1 MTLFLS
7 FIYSFSMYESLKVI
21 GLSHDSSPI
30 AIRELVTFSENENRN
45 FLDRMREVFNL
56 DEAFILSTCN
66 RTEIYYIS
74 DIDLSNPILNLLKFE
89 KGIDYGIDSYFW
101 KKENL
106 SALRHLFRVALGL
119 EAKVLGDI
127 QISNQVKKAY
137 QCSADQ
143 HLSGPF
149 FHRVMHTIFFAN
161 KRVVQETVFRDGAA
175 SVSYACVGLVQQFI
189 QNFSDPKILI
199 LGLGEIGRD
208 VMDNMEDLSASI
220 TLVNRSAHITQVLA
234 QQYGYEVLP
243 YDDLLANLT
252 KFDVIISSAQVPEP
266 LIMKDHFR
274 RQLLSQKLFIDLA
287 VPRSIDSEL
296 DTIDGVILY
305 NIDQIEE
312 QTSGII
318 ERRRVAITEVEQIL
332 NETIEE
338 LKNWSLE
345 MELSPTIKKL
355 KKTLEEI
362 RKEEISRYMGKT
374 TEVEQDLIDKVTKSI
389 VQKVIKL
396 PVLQLK
402 AACKRGEAETLV
414 EVLNDLFNLEK
425 DELISKD

>member
-1 MTLFLS
+1 
-7 FIYSFSMYESLKVI
+7 MYESLKVV

-30 AIRELVTFSENENRN
+30 AIRESVAFSENESRN
-45 FLDRMREVFNL
+45 FLDRMREILGVE
-56 DEAFILSTCN
+56 EALILSTCN
-66 RTEIYYIS
+66 RTEIYYTS
-74 DIDLSNPILNLLKFE
+74 DLDLFNAILNLLKIE
-89 KGIDYGIDSYFW
+89 KGIDHGIDSYFW
-101 KKENL
+101 NKENL
-106 SALRHLFRVALGL
+106 PALRHLFRVALGL

-149 FHRVMHTIFFAN
+149 FHRLMHTIFYAN

-189 QNFSDPKILI
+189 QNFSDPKILV

-208 VMDNMEDLSASI
+208 VADNMEEMNASI
-220 TLVNRSAHITQVLA
+220 TLSNRNALTTQTLA
-234 QQYGYEVLP
+234 KQYGYEVLP
-243 YDDLLANLT
+243 FEELLKNIA
-252 KFDVIISSAQVPEP
+252 KFDVIISSVQVPKP
-266 LIMKDHFR
+266 IIMKDHIPE
-274 RQLLSQKLFIDLA
+274 QLLSQKLFVDLA
-287 VPRSIDSEL
+287 VPRSMDSEL
-296 DTIDGVILY
+296 DTIDGIILY
-305 NIDQIEE
+305 NVDQIEE

-318 ERRRVAITEVEQIL
+318 ERRRAAITEVELIL
-332 NETIEE
+332 DETIEE

-345 MELSPTIKKL
+345 MEVSPTIKKL
-355 KKTLEEI
+355 KKALEEI
-362 RKEEISRYMGKT
+362 RKEEIARYVGKV

-425 DELISKD
+425 DELTSKK

>member
-1 MTLFLS
+1 
-7 FIYSFSMYESLKVI
+7 MYESLKVV

-30 AIRELVTFSENENRN
+30 AIRESVAFSENESRN
-45 FLDRMREVFNL
+45 FLDRMREILGVE
-56 DEAFILSTCN
+56 EALILSTCN
-66 RTEIYYIS
+66 RTEIYYTS
-74 DIDLSNPILNLLKFE
+74 DLDLSNAILNLLKTE
-89 KGIDYGIDSYFW
+89 KKGVDDGIDSYFW
-101 KKENL
+101 NKEKL
-106 SALRHLFRVALGL
+106 PALRHLFRVALGL

-149 FHRVMHTIFFAN
+149 FHRLMHTIFYAN

-189 QNFSDPKILI
+189 QNFSDPKILV

-208 VMDNMEDLSASI
+208 VADNMEEMNASI
-220 TLVNRSAHITQVLA
+220 TLSNRNALTTQTLA
-234 QQYGYEVLP
+234 KQYGYEVLP
-243 YDDLLANLT
+243 FEELLKNIA
-252 KFDVIISSAQVPEP
+252 KFDVIISSVQVPKP
-266 LIMKDHFR
+266 IIMKDHIHE
-274 RQLLSQKLFIDLA
+274 QLLSQKLFVDLA
-287 VPRSIDSEL
+287 VPRSMDSEL
-296 DTIDGVILY
+296 DTIDGIILY
-305 NIDQIEE
+305 NVDQIEE

-318 ERRRVAITEVEQIL
+318 ERRRAAITEVELIL
-332 NETIEE
+332 DETIGE

-345 MELSPTIKKL
+345 MEVSPTIKKL
-355 KKTLEEI
+355 KKALEEI
-362 RKEEISRYMGKT
+362 RKEEIARYVGKI
-374 TEVEQDLIDKVTKSI
+374 TEVEQDLIDKVTKRI

-425 DELISKD
+425 DELTPKK

>member
-1 MTLFLS
+1 MLS
-7 FIYSFSMYESLKVI
+7 NYFFYMYEGLKVI

-30 AIRELVTFSENENRN
+30 AIRESVAFSENECRN
-45 FLDRMREVFNL
+45 FLDRMREILGVE
-56 DEAFILSTCN
+56 EALILSTCN
-66 RTEIYYIS
+66 RTEIYYTS
-74 DIDLSNPILNLLKFE
+74 DLDLSNAILNLLKIE
-89 KGIDYGIDSYFW
+89 KGIDQGIDSYFW
-101 KKENL
+101 NREKL
-106 SALRHLFRVALGL
+106 PALRHLFRVALGL

-149 FHRVMHTIFFAN
+149 FHRLMHTIFYAN

-189 QNFSDPKILI
+189 QNFSDPKILV

-208 VMDNMEDLSASI
+208 VADNMEEMNASI
-220 TLVNRSAHITQVLA
+220 TLSNRNALTTQTLA
-234 QQYGYEVLP
+234 KQYGYEVLP
-243 YDDLLANLT
+243 FEELLKNIA
-252 KFDVIISSAQVPEP
+252 KFDVIISSVQVPKP
-266 LIMKDHFR
+266 IIIKDHIPE
-274 RQLLSQKLFIDLA
+274 QLLSQKLFVDLA
-287 VPRSIDSEL
+287 VPRSMDSEL
-296 DTIDGVILY
+296 DTIDGIILY
-305 NIDQIEE
+305 NVDQIEE

-318 ERRRVAITEVEQIL
+318 ERRRAAITEVELIL
-332 NETIEE
+332 DETIEE

-345 MELSPTIKKL
+345 MEVSPTIKKL
-355 KKTLEEI
+355 KKALEEI
-362 RKEEISRYMGKT
+362 RKEEIARYVGKV

-425 DELISKD
+425 DELTPKK

>member
-1 MTLFLS
+1 
-7 FIYSFSMYESLKVI
+7 MYESLKVV

-30 AIRELVTFSENENRN
+30 AIRESVAFSENESRN
-45 FLDRMREVFNL
+45 FLDRMREILGVE
-56 DEAFILSTCN
+56 EALILSTCN
-66 RTEIYYIS
+66 RTEIYYTS
-74 DIDLSNPILNLLKFE
+74 DLDLSNAILNLLKIE
-89 KGIDYGIDSYFW
+89 KGIDHGIDSYFW
-101 KKENL
+101 NKENL
-106 SALRHLFRVALGL
+106 PALRHLFRVALGL

-149 FHRVMHTIFFAN
+149 FHRLMHTIFYAN

-189 QNFSDPKILI
+189 QNFSDPKILV

-208 VMDNMEDLSASI
+208 VADNMEEMNASI
-220 TLVNRSAHITQVLA
+220 TLSNRNALTTHALA
-234 QQYGYEVLP
+234 KQYGYEVLP
-243 YDDLLANLT
+243 FEELLKNIA
-252 KFDVIISSAQVPEP
+252 KFDVIISSVQVPKP
-266 LIMKDHFR
+266 IIMKDHIPE
-274 RQLLSQKLFIDLA
+274 QLLSQKLFVDLA
-287 VPRSIDSEL
+287 VPRSMDSEL
-296 DTIDGVILY
+296 DTIDGIILY
-305 NIDQIEE
+305 NVDQIEE

-318 ERRRVAITEVEQIL
+318 ERRRAAITEVELIL
-332 NETIEE
+332 DETIEE
-338 LKNWSLE
+338 FKNWSLE
-345 MELSPTIKKL
+345 MEVSPTIKKL
-355 KKTLEEI
+355 KKALEEI
-362 RKEEISRYMGKT
+362 RKEEIARYVGKI

-425 DELISKD
+425 DELTPKK

>member
-1 MTLFLS
+1 
-7 FIYSFSMYESLKVI
+7 MYESLKVV

-30 AIRELVTFSENENRN
+30 SIRESVAFSENESRN
-45 FLDRMREVFNL
+45 FLDRMREILGVE
-56 DEAFILSTCN
+56 EALILSTCN
-66 RTEIYYIS
+66 RTEIYYTS
-74 DIDLSNPILNLLKFE
+74 DLDLSNAILNLLKTE
-89 KGIDYGIDSYFW
+89 KKIVDDGIDSYFW
-101 KKENL
+101 NKEKL
-106 SALRHLFRVALGL
+106 PALRHLFRVALGL

-149 FHRVMHTIFFAN
+149 FHRLMHTIFYAN

-189 QNFSDPKILI
+189 QNFSDPKILV

-208 VMDNMEDLSASI
+208 VADNMEEMNASI
-220 TLVNRSAHITQVLA
+220 TLSNRNALTTQTLA
-234 QQYGYEVLP
+234 KQYGYEVLP
-243 YDDLLANLT
+243 FEELLKNIA
-252 KFDVIISSAQVPEP
+252 KFDVIISSVQVPKP
-266 LIMKDHFR
+266 IIMKDHIPE
-274 RQLLSQKLFIDLA
+274 QLLSQKLFVDLA
-287 VPRSIDSEL
+287 VPRSMDPEI
-296 DTIDGVILY
+296 DTIDGIILY
-305 NIDQIEE
+305 NVDQIEE

-318 ERRRVAITEVEQIL
+318 ERRRAAITEVELIL
-332 NETIEE
+332 DETIEE

-345 MELSPTIKKL
+345 MEVSPTIKKL
-355 KKTLEEI
+355 KKALEEI
-362 RKEEISRYMGKT
+362 RKEEIARYVGKI
-374 TEVEQDLIDKVTKSI
+374 TEVEQDLIDKVTKRI

-414 EVLNDLFNLEK
+414 ELLNDLFNLEK
-425 DELISKD
+425 DELTPKK

>member
-1 MTLFLS
+1 
-7 FIYSFSMYESLKVI
+7 MYESLKVV
-21 GLSHDSSPI
+21 GLSHDSSPL
-30 AIRELVTFSENENRN
+30 AIRESVAFSENESRN
-45 FLDRMREVFNL
+45 FLDRMREILGVE
-56 DEAFILSTCN
+56 EALILSTCN
-66 RTEIYYIS
+66 RTEIYYTS
-74 DIDLSNPILNLLKFE
+74 DLDLSNAILNLLKIE
-89 KGIDYGIDSYFW
+89 KGIDHGIDSYFW
-101 KKENL
+101 NKENL
-106 SALRHLFRVALGL
+106 PALRHLFRVALGL
-119 EAKVLGDI
+119 EAKVLGDF

-149 FHRVMHTIFFAN
+149 FHRLMHTIFYAN

-189 QNFSDPKILI
+189 QNFSDPKILV

-208 VMDNMEDLSASI
+208 VADNMEEMNASI
-220 TLVNRSAHITQVLA
+220 TLSNRNALTTHALA
-234 QQYGYEVLP
+234 KQYGYEVLP
-243 YDDLLANLT
+243 FEELLKNIA
-252 KFDVIISSAQVPEP
+252 KFDVIISSVQVPKP
-266 LIMKDHFR
+266 IIMKDHIPE
-274 RQLLSQKLFIDLA
+274 QLLSQKLFVDLA
-287 VPRSIDSEL
+287 VPRSMDSEL
-296 DTIDGVILY
+296 DTIDGIILY
-305 NIDQIEE
+305 NVDQIEE

-318 ERRRVAITEVEQIL
+318 ERRRAAITEVELIL
-332 NETIEE
+332 DETIEE

-345 MELSPTIKKL
+345 MEVSPTIKKL
-355 KKTLEEI
+355 KKALEEI
-362 RKEEISRYMGKT
+362 RKEEIARYVGKV

-425 DELISKD
+425 DELTPKK

>member
-1 MTLFLS
+1 
-7 FIYSFSMYESLKVI
+7 MYESLKVV

-30 AIRELVTFSENENRN
+30 SIRESVAFSENESRN
-45 FLDRMREVFNL
+45 FLDRMREILGVE
-56 DEAFILSTCN
+56 EALILSTCN
-66 RTEIYYIS
+66 RTEIYYTS
-74 DIDLSNPILNLLKFE
+74 DLDLSNAILNLLKTE
-89 KGIDYGIDSYFW
+89 KKIVDDGIDSYFW
-101 KKENL
+101 NKEKL
-106 SALRHLFRVALGL
+106 PALRHLFRVALGL

-149 FHRVMHTIFFAN
+149 FHRLMHTIFYAN
-161 KRVVQETVFRDGAA
+161 KRVVQETSFRDGAA

-189 QNFSDPKILI
+189 QNFSDPKILV

-208 VMDNMEDLSASI
+208 VADSMEEMSASI
-220 TLVNRSAHITQVLA
+220 TLSNRNALTTQTLA
-234 QQYGYEVLP
+234 KQYGYEVLP
-243 YDDLLANLT
+243 FEETLKTIA
-252 KFDVIISSAQVPEP
+252 KFDVIISSVQVPKP
-266 LIMKDHFR
+266 IIMKDHIHE
-274 RQLLSQKLFIDLA
+274 QLLSQKLFVDLA
-287 VPRSIDSEL
+287 VPRSMDSEL
-296 DTIDGVILY
+296 DTIDGIILY
-305 NIDQIEE
+305 NVDQIEE

-318 ERRRVAITEVEQIL
+318 ERRRAAITEVELIL
-332 NETIEE
+332 DETIGE

-345 MELSPTIKKL
+345 MEVSPTIKKL
-355 KKTLEEI
+355 KKALEEI
-362 RKEEISRYMGKT
+362 RKEEIARYVGKI

-414 EVLNDLFNLEK
+414 ELLNDLFNLEK
-425 DELISKD
+425 DELTPKK

>member
-1 MTLFLS
+1 
-7 FIYSFSMYESLKVI
+7 MYESLKVV
-21 GLSHDSSPI
+21 GLSHDSSPL
-30 AIRELVTFSENENRN
+30 AIRESVAFSENESRN
-45 FLDRMREVFNL
+45 FLDKMREILGVE
-56 DEAFILSTCN
+56 EALILSTCN
-66 RTEIYYIS
+66 RTEIYYTS
-74 DIDLSNPILNLLKFE
+74 DLDLSNAILNLLKIE
-89 KGIDYGIDSYFW
+89 KGIYHGIDSYFW
-101 KKENL
+101 NKENL
-106 SALRHLFRVALGL
+106 PALRHLFRVALGL

-149 FHRVMHTIFFAN
+149 FHRLMHTIFYAN

-189 QNFSDPKILI
+189 QNFSDPKILV

-208 VMDNMEDLSASI
+208 VADNMEEMNASI
-220 TLVNRSAHITQVLA
+220 TLSNRNALTTHALA
-234 QQYGYEVLP
+234 KQYGYEVLP
-243 YDDLLANLT
+243 FEELLKNIA
-252 KFDVIISSAQVPEP
+252 KFDVIISSVQVPKP
-266 LIMKDHFR
+266 IIMKDHIPE
-274 RQLLSQKLFIDLA
+274 QLLSQKLFVDLA
-287 VPRSIDSEL
+287 VPRSMDSEL
-296 DTIDGVILY
+296 DTIDGIILY
-305 NIDQIEE
+305 NVDQIEE

-318 ERRRVAITEVEQIL
+318 ERRRAAITEVELIL
-332 NETIEE
+332 DETIEE

-345 MELSPTIKKL
+345 MEVSPTIKKL
-355 KKTLEEI
+355 KKALEEI
-362 RKEEISRYMGKT
+362 RKEEIARYVGKV

-425 DELISKD
+425 DELTPKK

>member
-1 MTLFLS
+1 
-7 FIYSFSMYESLKVI
+7 MYESLKVV

-30 AIRELVTFSENENRN
+30 SIRESVAFSENESRN
-45 FLDRMREVFNL
+45 FLDRMREIL
-56 DEAFILSTCN
+56 GAEEALILSTCN
-66 RTEIYYIS
+66 RTEIYYTS
-74 DIDLSNPILNLLKFE
+74 DFDLSNAILNLLKTE
-89 KGIDYGIDSYFW
+89 KGVDHGIDSYFW
-101 KKENL
+101 NKEKL
-106 SALRHLFRVALGL
+106 PALRHLFRVALGL

-149 FHRVMHTIFFAN
+149 FHRLMHTIFYAN

-189 QNFSDPKILI
+189 QNFSDPKILV

-208 VMDNMEDLSASI
+208 VADNMEEMNASI
-220 TLVNRSAHITQVLA
+220 TLSNRNALTTQTLA
-234 QQYGYEVLP
+234 KQYGYEVLP
-243 YDDLLANLT
+243 FEELLKNIA
-252 KFDVIISSAQVPEP
+252 KFDVIISSVQVPKP
-266 LIMKDHFR
+266 IIMKDHIHE
-274 RQLLSQKLFIDLA
+274 QLLSQKLFVDLA
-287 VPRSIDSEL
+287 VPRSMDSEL
-296 DTIDGVILY
+296 DTIDGIILY
-305 NIDQIEE
+305 NVDQIEE

-318 ERRRVAITEVEQIL
+318 ERRRAAITEVELIL
-332 NETIEE
+332 DETIEE

-345 MELSPTIKKL
+345 MEVSPTIKKL
-355 KKTLEEI
+355 KKALEEI
-362 RKEEISRYMGKT
+362 RKEEIARYVGKI
-374 TEVEQDLIDKVTKSI
+374 TEVEQDLIDKVTKRI

-414 EVLNDLFNLEK
+414 ELLNDLFNLEK
-425 DELISKD
+425 DELTPKK

>member
-1 MTLFLS
+1 
-7 FIYSFSMYESLKVI
+7 MYESLKVV

-30 AIRELVTFSENENRN
+30 AIRESVAFSENESRN
-45 FLDRMREVFNL
+45 FLDRMREIL
-56 DEAFILSTCN
+56 GAEEALILSTCN
-66 RTEIYYIS
+66 RTEIYYTS
-74 DIDLSNPILNLLKFE
+74 DFDLSNAILNLLKIE
-89 KGIDYGIDSYFW
+89 KGVDHGIDSYFW
-101 KKENL
+101 NKEKL
-106 SALRHLFRVALGL
+106 PALRHLFRVALGL

-149 FHRVMHTIFFAN
+149 FHRLMHTIFYAN

-189 QNFSDPKILI
+189 QNFSDPKILV

-208 VMDNMEDLSASI
+208 VADNMEEMNASI
-220 TLVNRSAHITQVLA
+220 TLSNRNALTTQTLA
-234 QQYGYEVLP
+234 KRYGYEVLP
-243 YDDLLANLT
+243 FEELLKNIA
-252 KFDVIISSAQVPEP
+252 KFDVIISSVQVPKP
-266 LIMKDHFR
+266 IIRKDHIPE
-274 RQLLSQKLFIDLA
+274 QLLSQKLFVDLA
-287 VPRSIDSEL
+287 VPRSMDSEL
-296 DTIDGVILY
+296 DTIDGIILY
-305 NIDQIEE
+305 NVDQIEE

-318 ERRRVAITEVEQIL
+318 ERRRAAITEVELIL
-332 NETIEE
+332 DETIEE

-345 MELSPTIKKL
+345 MEVSPTIKKL
-355 KKTLEEI
+355 KKALEEI
-362 RKEEISRYMGKT
+362 RKEEIARYVGKI
-374 TEVEQDLIDKVTKSI
+374 TEVEQDLIDKVTKRI

-425 DELISKD
+425 DELTPKK

>member
-1 MTLFLS
+1 
-7 FIYSFSMYESLKVI
+7 MYESLKVV

-30 AIRELVTFSENENRN
+30 SIRESVAFSENESRN
-45 FLDRMREVFNL
+45 FLDRMREILGVE
-56 DEAFILSTCN
+56 EALILSTCN
-66 RTEIYYIS
+66 RTEIYYTS
-74 DIDLSNPILNLLKFE
+74 DLDLSNAILNLLKTE
-89 KGIDYGIDSYFW
+89 KKIVDDGIDSYFW
-101 KKENL
+101 NKEKL
-106 SALRHLFRVALGL
+106 PALRHLFRVALGL

-149 FHRVMHTIFFAN
+149 FHRLMHTIFYAN

-189 QNFSDPKILI
+189 QNFSDPKILV

-208 VMDNMEDLSASI
+208 VADNMEEMNASI
-220 TLVNRSAHITQVLA
+220 TLSNRNALTTQTLA
-234 QQYGYEVLP
+234 KQFGYEVLP
-243 YDDLLANLT
+243 FEELRKNIA
-252 KFDVIISSAQVPEP
+252 KFDVIISSVQVPKP
-266 LIMKDHFR
+266 IIMKDHIHE
-274 RQLLSQKLFIDLA
+274 QLLSQKLFVDLA
-287 VPRSIDSEL
+287 VPRSMDSEL
-296 DTIDGVILY
+296 DTIDGIILY
-305 NIDQIEE
+305 NVDQIEE

-318 ERRRVAITEVEQIL
+318 ERRRAAITEVELIL
-332 NETIEE
+332 DETIGE

-345 MELSPTIKKL
+345 MEVSPTIKKL
-355 KKTLEEI
+355 KKALEEI
-362 RKEEISRYMGKT
+362 RKEEIARYVGKI
-374 TEVEQDLIDKVTKSI
+374 TEVEQDLIDKVTKRI

-414 EVLNDLFNLEK
+414 ELLNDLFNLEK
-425 DELISKD
+425 DELTPKK

>member
-1 MTLFLS
+1 
-7 FIYSFSMYESLKVI
+7 MYESLKVV

-30 AIRELVTFSENENRN
+30 AIRESVAFSENESRN
-45 FLDRMREVFNL
+45 FLDRMREILGVE
-56 DEAFILSTCN
+56 EALILSTCN
-66 RTEIYYIS
+66 RTEIYYTS
-74 DIDLSNPILNLLKFE
+74 DLDLSNAILNLLKIE
-89 KGIDYGIDSYFW
+89 KGIDHGIDSYFW
-101 KKENL
+101 NKENL
-106 SALRHLFRVALGL
+106 PALRHLFRVALGL

-149 FHRVMHTIFFAN
+149 FHRLMHTIFYAN

-189 QNFSDPKILI
+189 QNFSDPKILV

-208 VMDNMEDLSASI
+208 VADNMEEMNASI
-220 TLVNRSAHITQVLA
+220 TLSNRNALTTHALA
-234 QQYGYEVLP
+234 KQYGYEVLP
-243 YDDLLANLT
+243 FEGLLKNIA
-252 KFDVIISSAQVPEP
+252 KFDVIISSVQVPKP
-266 LIMKDHFR
+266 IIMKDHIPE
-274 RQLLSQKLFIDLA
+274 QLLSQKLFVDLA
-287 VPRSIDSEL
+287 VPRSMDSEL
-296 DTIDGVILY
+296 DTIDGIILY
-305 NIDQIEE
+305 NVDQIEE

-318 ERRRVAITEVEQIL
+318 ERRRAAITEVELIL
-332 NETIEE
+332 DETIEE

-345 MELSPTIKKL
+345 MEVSPTIKKL
-355 KKTLEEI
+355 KKALEEI
-362 RKEEISRYMGKT
+362 RKEEIARYVGKV

-425 DELISKD
+425 DELTPKK

>member
-1 MTLFLS
+1 
-7 FIYSFSMYESLKVI
+7 MYESLKVV

-30 AIRELVTFSENENRN
+30 AIRESVAFSENESRN
-45 FLDRMREVFNL
+45 FLDKMREILGVE
-56 DEAFILSTCN
+56 EALILSTCN
-66 RTEIYYIS
+66 RTEIYYTS
-74 DIDLSNPILNLLKFE
+74 DLDLSNAILNLLKIE
-89 KGIDYGIDSYFW
+89 KGIYHGIDSYFW
-101 KKENL
+101 NKENL
-106 SALRHLFRVALGL
+106 PALRHLFRVALGL
-119 EAKVLGDI
+119 EAKVLGDF

-149 FHRVMHTIFFAN
+149 FHRLMHTIFYAN

-189 QNFSDPKILI
+189 QNFSDPKILV

-208 VMDNMEDLSASI
+208 VADNMEEMNASI
-220 TLVNRSAHITQVLA
+220 TLSNRNALTTHALA
-234 QQYGYEVLP
+234 KQYGYEVLP
-243 YDDLLANLT
+243 FEELLKNIA
-252 KFDVIISSAQVPEP
+252 KFDVIISSVQVPKP
-266 LIMKDHFR
+266 IIMKDHIPE
-274 RQLLSQKLFIDLA
+274 QLLSQKLFVDLA
-287 VPRSIDSEL
+287 VPRSMDSEL
-296 DTIDGVILY
+296 DTIDGIILY
-305 NIDQIEE
+305 NVDQIEE

-318 ERRRVAITEVEQIL
+318 ERRRAAITEVELIL
-332 NETIEE
+332 DETIEE

-345 MELSPTIKKL
+345 MEVSPTIKKL
-355 KKTLEEI
+355 KKALEEI
-362 RKEEISRYMGKT
+362 RKEEIARYVGKV

-425 DELISKD
+425 DELTPKK

>member
-1 MTLFLS
+1 MLS
-7 FIYSFSMYESLKVI
+7 NYFFYMYEGLKVI

-30 AIRELVTFSENENRN
+30 AIRESVAFSENECRN
-45 FLDRMREVFNL
+45 FLDRMREILGVE
-56 DEAFILSTCN
+56 EALILSTCN
-66 RTEIYYIS
+66 RTEIYYTS
-74 DIDLSNPILNLLKFE
+74 DLDLSNAILNLLKIE
-89 KGIDYGIDSYFW
+89 KGIDQGIDSYFW
-101 KKENL
+101 NREKL
-106 SALRHLFRVALGL
+106 PALRHLFRVALGL

-149 FHRVMHTIFFAN
+149 FHRLMHTIFYAN

-189 QNFSDPKILI
+189 QNFSDPKILV

-208 VMDNMEDLSASI
+208 VADNMEEMNASI
-220 TLVNRSAHITQVLA
+220 TLSNRNALTTHALA
-234 QQYGYEVLP
+234 KQYGYEVLP
-243 YDDLLANLT
+243 FEELLKNIA
-252 KFDVIISSAQVPEP
+252 KFDVIISSVQVPKP
-266 LIMKDHFR
+266 IIMKDHIPE
-274 RQLLSQKLFIDLA
+274 QLLSQKLFVDLA
-287 VPRSIDSEL
+287 VPRSMDPEI
-296 DTIDGVILY
+296 DTIDGIILY
-305 NIDQIEE
+305 NVDQIEE

-318 ERRRVAITEVEQIL
+318 ERRRAAITEVELIL
-332 NETIEE
+332 DETIGE

-345 MELSPTIKKL
+345 MEVSPTIKKL
-355 KKTLEEI
+355 KKALEEI
-362 RKEEISRYMGKT
+362 RKEEIARYVGKV

-425 DELISKD
+425 DELTPKK

>member
-1 MTLFLS
+1 MYSNYLF
-7 FIYSFSMYESLKVI
+7 YMYESLKVV

-30 AIRELVTFSENENRN
+30 AIRESVAFSENESRN
-45 FLDRMREVFNL
+45 FLDRMREIL
-56 DEAFILSTCN
+56 GAEEALILSTCN
-66 RTEIYYIS
+66 RTEIYYTS
-74 DIDLSNPILNLLKFE
+74 DFDLSNAILNLLKIE
-89 KGIDYGIDSYFW
+89 KGVDHGIDSYFW
-101 KKENL
+101 NKEKL
-106 SALRHLFRVALGL
+106 PALRHLFRVALGL

-149 FHRVMHTIFFAN
+149 FHRLMHTIFYAN
-161 KRVVQETVFRDGAA
+161 KRVAQETVFRDGAA

-189 QNFSDPKILI
+189 QNFSDPKILV

-208 VMDNMEDLSASI
+208 VADNIEEMNASI
-220 TLVNRSAHITQVLA
+220 TLSNRNALTAQTLA
-234 QQYGYEVLP
+234 KRYGYEVLP
-243 YDDLLANLT
+243 FEELLKNIA
-252 KFDVIISSAQVPEP
+252 KFDVIISSVQVPKP
-266 LIMKDHFR
+266 IIIKDHIPE
-274 RQLLSQKLFIDLA
+274 QLLSQKLFVDLA
-287 VPRSIDSEL
+287 VPRSMDSEL
-296 DTIDGVILY
+296 DTIDGIILY
-305 NIDQIEE
+305 NVDQIEE

-318 ERRRVAITEVEQIL
+318 ERRRAAITEVELIL
-332 NETIEE
+332 DETIGE

-345 MELSPTIKKL
+345 MEVSPTIKKL
-355 KKTLEEI
+355 KKALEEI
-362 RKEEISRYMGKT
+362 RKEEIARYVGKI
-374 TEVEQDLIDKVTKSI
+374 TEVEQDLIDKVTKRI

-425 DELISKD
+425 DELTPK

>member
-1 MTLFLS
+1 
-7 FIYSFSMYESLKVI
+7 MYESLKVV

-30 AIRELVTFSENENRN
+30 SIRESVAFSENESRN
-45 FLDRMREVFNL
+45 FLDRMREILGVE
-56 DEAFILSTCN
+56 EALILSTCN
-66 RTEIYYIS
+66 RTEIYYTS
-74 DIDLSNPILNLLKFE
+74 DLDLSNAILNLLKTE
-89 KGIDYGIDSYFW
+89 KKIVDDGIDSYFW
-101 KKENL
+101 NKEKL
-106 SALRHLFRVALGL
+106 PALRHLFRVALGL

-149 FHRVMHTIFFAN
+149 FHRLMHTIFYAN

-189 QNFSDPKILI
+189 QNFSDPKILV

-208 VMDNMEDLSASI
+208 VADNMEEMNASI
-220 TLVNRSAHITQVLA
+220 TLSNRNALTTQTLA
-234 QQYGYEVLP
+234 KQYGYEVLP
-243 YDDLLANLT
+243 FEELLKNIA
-252 KFDVIISSAQVPEP
+252 KFDVIISSVQVPKP
-266 LIMKDHFR
+266 IIMKDHIPE
-274 RQLLSQKLFIDLA
+274 QLLSQKLFVDLA
-287 VPRSIDSEL
+287 VPRSMDPEI
-296 DTIDGVILY
+296 DTIDGIILY
-305 NIDQIEE
+305 NVDQIEE

-318 ERRRVAITEVEQIL
+318 ERRRAAITEVELIL
-332 NETIEE
+332 DETIEE

-345 MELSPTIKKL
+345 MEVSPTIKKL
-355 KKTLEEI
+355 KKALEEI
-362 RKEEISRYMGKT
+362 RKEEIARYVGKV

-425 DELISKD
+425 DELTPKK

>member
-1 MTLFLS
+1 
-7 FIYSFSMYESLKVI
+7 MYESLKVV

-30 AIRELVTFSENENRN
+30 AIRESVAFSENESRN
-45 FLDRMREVFNL
+45 FLDRMREILGVE
-56 DEAFILSTCN
+56 EALILSTCN
-66 RTEIYYIS
+66 RTEIYYTS
-74 DIDLSNPILNLLKFE
+74 DLDLSNAILNLLKIE
-89 KGIDYGIDSYFW
+89 KGIDHGIDSYFW
-101 KKENL
+101 NKENL
-106 SALRHLFRVALGL
+106 PALRHLFRVALGL

-149 FHRVMHTIFFAN
+149 FHRLMHTIFYAN

-189 QNFSDPKILI
+189 QNFSDPKILV

-208 VMDNMEDLSASI
+208 VADNMEEMNASI
-220 TLVNRSAHITQVLA
+220 TLSNRNALTTQTLA
-234 QQYGYEVLP
+234 KQYGYEVLP
-243 YDDLLANLT
+243 FEELLKNIA
-252 KFDVIISSAQVPEP
+252 KFDVIISSVQVPKP
-266 LIMKDHFR
+266 IIMKDHIHE
-274 RQLLSQKLFIDLA
+274 QLLSQKLFVDLA
-287 VPRSIDSEL
+287 VPRSMDSEL
-296 DTIDGVILY
+296 DTIDGIILY
-305 NIDQIEE
+305 NVDQIEE

-318 ERRRVAITEVEQIL
+318 ERRRAAITEVELIL
-332 NETIEE
+332 DETIGE

-345 MELSPTIKKL
+345 MEVSPTIKKL
-355 KKTLEEI
+355 KKALEEI
-362 RKEEISRYMGKT
+362 RKEEIARYVGKI
-374 TEVEQDLIDKVTKSI
+374 TEVEQDLIDKVTKRI

-414 EVLNDLFNLEK
+414 ELLNDLFNLEK
-425 DELISKD
+425 DELTPKK

>member
-1 MTLFLS
+1 
-7 FIYSFSMYESLKVI
+7 MYESLKVV

-30 AIRELVTFSENENRN
+30 AIRESVAFSENESRN
-45 FLDRMREVFNL
+45 FLDRMREILGVE
-56 DEAFILSTCN
+56 EALILSTCN
-66 RTEIYYIS
+66 RTEIYYTS
-74 DIDLSNPILNLLKFE
+74 DLDLFNAILNLLKIE
-89 KGIDYGIDSYFW
+89 KGIDHGIDSYFW
-101 KKENL
+101 NKENL
-106 SALRHLFRVALGL
+106 PALRHLFRVALGL

-149 FHRVMHTIFFAN
+149 FHRLMHTIFYAN

-189 QNFSDPKILI
+189 QNFSDPKILV

-208 VMDNMEDLSASI
+208 VADNMEEMNASI
-220 TLVNRSAHITQVLA
+220 TLSNRNALTTQTLA
-234 QQYGYEVLP
+234 KQYGYEVLP
-243 YDDLLANLT
+243 FEELLKNIA
-252 KFDVIISSAQVPEP
+252 KFDVIISSVQVPKP
-266 LIMKDHFR
+266 IIIKDHIPE
-274 RQLLSQKLFIDLA
+274 QLLSQKLFVDLA
-287 VPRSIDSEL
+287 VPRSMDSEL
-296 DTIDGVILY
+296 DTIDGIILY
-305 NIDQIEE
+305 NVDQIEE

-318 ERRRVAITEVEQIL
+318 ERRRAAITEVELIL
-332 NETIEE
+332 DETIEE

-345 MELSPTIKKL
+345 MEVSPTIKKL
-355 KKTLEEI
+355 KKALEEI
-362 RKEEISRYMGKT
+362 RKEEIARYVGKV

-425 DELISKD
+425 DELTSKK

>member
-1 MTLFLS
+1 
-7 FIYSFSMYESLKVI
+7 MYESLKVV

-30 AIRELVTFSENENRN
+30 AIRESVAFSENESRN
-45 FLDRMREVFNL
+45 FLDKMREILGVE
-56 DEAFILSTCN
+56 EALILSTCN
-66 RTEIYYIS
+66 RTEIYYTS
-74 DIDLSNPILNLLKFE
+74 DLDLSNAILNLLKIE
-89 KGIDYGIDSYFW
+89 KGIDHGIDSYFW
-101 KKENL
+101 NKENL
-106 SALRHLFRVALGL
+106 PALRHLFRVALGL

-149 FHRVMHTIFFAN
+149 FHRLMHTIFYAN

-189 QNFSDPKILI
+189 QNFSDPKILV

-208 VMDNMEDLSASI
+208 VADNMEEMNASI
-220 TLVNRSAHITQVLA
+220 TLSNRNALTTHALA
-234 QQYGYEVLP
+234 KQYGYEVLP
-243 YDDLLANLT
+243 FEELLKNIA
-252 KFDVIISSAQVPEP
+252 KFDVIISSVQVPKP
-266 LIMKDHFR
+266 IIMKDHIPE
-274 RQLLSQKLFIDLA
+274 QLLSQKLFVDLA
-287 VPRSIDSEL
+287 VPRSMDSEL
-296 DTIDGVILY
+296 DTIDGIILY
-305 NIDQIEE
+305 NVDQIEE

-318 ERRRVAITEVEQIL
+318 ERRRAAITEVELIL
-332 NETIEE
+332 DETIEE

-345 MELSPTIKKL
+345 MEVSPTIKKL
-355 KKTLEEI
+355 KKALEEI
-362 RKEEISRYMGKT
+362 RKEEIARYVGKV

-425 DELISKD
+425 DELTPKK

>member
-1 MTLFLS
+1 LYSNYLF
-7 FIYSFSMYESLKVI
+7 YMYESLKVV

-30 AIRELVTFSENENRN
+30 AIRESVAFSENESRN
-45 FLDRMREVFNL
+45 FLDRMREIL
-56 DEAFILSTCN
+56 GAEEALILSTCN
-66 RTEIYYIS
+66 RTEIYYTS
-74 DIDLSNPILNLLKFE
+74 DFDLSNAILNLLKIE
-89 KGIDYGIDSYFW
+89 KGVDHGIDSYFW
-101 KKENL
+101 NKEKL
-106 SALRHLFRVALGL
+106 PALRHLFRVALGL

-149 FHRVMHTIFFAN
+149 FHRLMHTIFYAN
-161 KRVVQETVFRDGAA
+161 KRVAQETVFRDGAA

-189 QNFSDPKILI
+189 QNFSDPKILV

-208 VMDNMEDLSASI
+208 VADNIEEMNASI
-220 TLVNRSAHITQVLA
+220 TLSNRNALTAQTLA
-234 QQYGYEVLP
+234 KRYGYEVLP
-243 YDDLLANLT
+243 FEELLKNIA
-252 KFDVIISSAQVPEP
+252 KFDVIISSVQVPKP
-266 LIMKDHFR
+266 IIIKDHIPE
-274 RQLLSQKLFIDLA
+274 QLLSQKLFVDLA
-287 VPRSIDSEL
+287 VPRSMDSEL
-296 DTIDGVILY
+296 DTIDGIILY
-305 NIDQIEE
+305 NVDQIEE

-318 ERRRVAITEVEQIL
+318 ERRRAATTEVELIL
-332 NETIEE
+332 DETIEE

-345 MELSPTIKKL
+345 MEVSPTIKKL
-355 KKTLEEI
+355 KKALEEI
-362 RKEEISRYMGKT
+362 RKEEIARYVGKI
-374 TEVEQDLIDKVTKSI
+374 TEVEQDPLDKVTKRI

-425 DELISKD
+425 DELTPK

>member
-1 MTLFLS
+1 
-7 FIYSFSMYESLKVI
+7 MYESLKVV
-21 GLSHDSSPI
+21 GLSHDSSPL
-30 AIRELVTFSENENRN
+30 AIRESVAFSENESRN
-45 FLDRMREVFNL
+45 FLDRMREILGVE
-56 DEAFILSTCN
+56 EALILSTCN
-66 RTEIYYIS
+66 RTEIYYTS
-74 DIDLSNPILNLLKFE
+74 DLDLSNAILNLLKIE
-89 KGIDYGIDSYFW
+89 KGIYHGIDSYFW
-101 KKENL
+101 NKENL
-106 SALRHLFRVALGL
+106 PALRHLFRVALGL
-119 EAKVLGDI
+119 EAKVLGDF

-149 FHRVMHTIFFAN
+149 FHRLMHTIFYAN

-189 QNFSDPKILI
+189 QNFSDPKILV

-208 VMDNMEDLSASI
+208 VADNMEEMNASI
-220 TLVNRSAHITQVLA
+220 TLSNRNALTTHALA
-234 QQYGYEVLP
+234 KQYGYEVLP
-243 YDDLLANLT
+243 FEELLKNIA
-252 KFDVIISSAQVPEP
+252 KFDVIISSVQVPKP
-266 LIMKDHFR
+266 IIMKDHIPE
-274 RQLLSQKLFIDLA
+274 QLLSQKLFVDLA
-287 VPRSIDSEL
+287 VPRSMDSEL
-296 DTIDGVILY
+296 DTIDGIILY
-305 NIDQIEE
+305 NVDQIEE

-318 ERRRVAITEVEQIL
+318 ERRRAAITEVELIL
-332 NETIEE
+332 DETIEE

-345 MELSPTIKKL
+345 MEVSPTIKKL
-355 KKTLEEI
+355 KKALEEI
-362 RKEEISRYMGKT
+362 RKEEIARYVGKV

-425 DELISKD
+425 DELTPKK

>member
-1 MTLFLS
+1 
-7 FIYSFSMYESLKVI
+7 MYESLKVV

-30 AIRELVTFSENENRN
+30 AIRESVAFSENESRN
-45 FLDRMREVFNL
+45 FLDRMREILGVE
-56 DEAFILSTCN
+56 EALILSTCN
-66 RTEIYYIS
+66 RTEIYYTS
-74 DIDLSNPILNLLKFE
+74 DLDLSNAILNLLKIE
-89 KGIDYGIDSYFW
+89 KGIYHGIDSYFW
-101 KKENL
+101 NKENL
-106 SALRHLFRVALGL
+106 PALRHLFRVALGL
-119 EAKVLGDI
+119 EAKVLGDF

-149 FHRVMHTIFFAN
+149 FHRLMHTIFYAN

-189 QNFSDPKILI
+189 QNFSDPKILV

-208 VMDNMEDLSASI
+208 VADNMEEMNASI
-220 TLVNRSAHITQVLA
+220 TLSNRNALTTHALA
-234 QQYGYEVLP
+234 KQYGYEVLP
-243 YDDLLANLT
+243 FEELLKNIA
-252 KFDVIISSAQVPEP
+252 KFDVIISSVQVPKP
-266 LIMKDHFR
+266 IIMKDHIPE
-274 RQLLSQKLFIDLA
+274 QLLSQKLFVDLA
-287 VPRSIDSEL
+287 VPRSMDSEL
-296 DTIDGVILY
+296 DTIDGIILY
-305 NIDQIEE
+305 NVDQIEE

-318 ERRRVAITEVEQIL
+318 ERRRAAITEVELIL
-332 NETIEE
+332 DETIEE

-345 MELSPTIKKL
+345 MEVSPTIKKL
-355 KKTLEEI
+355 KKALEEI
-362 RKEEISRYMGKT
+362 RKEEIARYVGKV

-425 DELISKD
+425 DELTPKK

>member
-1 MTLFLS
+1 
-7 FIYSFSMYESLKVI
+7 MYESLKVV

-30 AIRELVTFSENENRN
+30 SIRESVAFSENESRN
-45 FLDRMREVFNL
+45 FLDRMREILGVE
-56 DEAFILSTCN
+56 EALILSTCN
-66 RTEIYYIS
+66 RTEIYYTS
-74 DIDLSNPILNLLKFE
+74 DLDLSNAILNLLKTE
-89 KGIDYGIDSYFW
+89 KKIVDDGIDSYFW
-101 KKENL
+101 NKEKL
-106 SALRHLFRVALGL
+106 PALRHLFRVALGL

-149 FHRVMHTIFFAN
+149 FHRLMHTIFYAN

-189 QNFSDPKILI
+189 QNFSDPKILV

-208 VMDNMEDLSASI
+208 VADNMEEMNASI
-220 TLVNRSAHITQVLA
+220 TLSNRNALTTQTLA
-234 QQYGYEVLP
+234 KQYGYEVLP
-243 YDDLLANLT
+243 FEELLKNIS
-252 KFDVIISSAQVPEP
+252 KFDVIISSVQVPKP
-266 LIMKDHFR
+266 LIMKDHIPE
-274 RQLLSQKLFIDLA
+274 QLLSQKLFVDLA
-287 VPRSIDSEL
+287 VPRSMDPEI
-296 DTIDGVILY
+296 DTIDGIILY
-305 NIDQIEE
+305 NVDQIEE

-318 ERRRVAITEVEQIL
+318 ERRRAAITEVELIL
-332 NETIEE
+332 DETIGE

-345 MELSPTIKKL
+345 MEVSPTIKKL
-355 KKTLEEI
+355 KKALEEI
-362 RKEEISRYMGKT
+362 RKEEIARYVGKI
-374 TEVEQDLIDKVTKSI
+374 TEVEQDLIDKVTKRI

-414 EVLNDLFNLEK
+414 ELLNDLFNLEK
-425 DELISKD
+425 DELTPKK

>member
-1 MTLFLS
+1 
-7 FIYSFSMYESLKVI
+7 MYESLKVV
-21 GLSHDSSPI
+21 GLSHDSSPL
-30 AIRELVTFSENENRN
+30 AIRESVAFSENESRN
-45 FLDRMREVFNL
+45 FLDRMREILGVE
-56 DEAFILSTCN
+56 EALILSTCN
-66 RTEIYYIS
+66 RTEIYYTS
-74 DIDLSNPILNLLKFE
+74 DLDLSNAILNLLKIE
-89 KGIDYGIDSYFW
+89 KGIDHGIDSYFW
-101 KKENL
+101 NKENL
-106 SALRHLFRVALGL
+106 PALRHLFRVALGL
-119 EAKVLGDI
+119 EAKVLGDF

-149 FHRVMHTIFFAN
+149 FHRLMHTIFYAN

-189 QNFSDPKILI
+189 QNFSDPKILV

-208 VMDNMEDLSASI
+208 VADNMEEMNASI
-220 TLVNRSAHITQVLA
+220 TLSNRNALTTHALA
-234 QQYGYEVLP
+234 KQYGYEVLP
-243 YDDLLANLT
+243 FEELLKNIA
-252 KFDVIISSAQVPEP
+252 KFDVIISSVQVPKP
-266 LIMKDHFR
+266 IIMKDHIHE
-274 RQLLSQKLFIDLA
+274 QLLSQKLFVDLA
-287 VPRSIDSEL
+287 VPRSMDSEL
-296 DTIDGVILY
+296 DTIDGIILY
-305 NIDQIEE
+305 NVDQIEE

-318 ERRRVAITEVEQIL
+318 ERRRAAITEVELIL
-332 NETIEE
+332 DETIGE

-345 MELSPTIKKL
+345 MEVSPTIKKL
-355 KKTLEEI
+355 KKALEEI
-362 RKEEISRYMGKT
+362 RKEEIARYVGKV

-425 DELISKD
+425 DELTPKK

>member
-1 MTLFLS
+1 MLS
-7 FIYSFSMYESLKVI
+7 NYFFYMYESLKVV

-30 AIRELVTFSENENRN
+30 AIRESVAFSENESRI
-45 FLDRMREVFNL
+45 FLDRMREIL
-56 DEAFILSTCN
+56 GTEEALILSTCN
-66 RTEIYYIS
+66 RTEIYYTS
-74 DIDLSNPILNLLKFE
+74 DFDLSNAILNLLKTE
-89 KGIDYGIDSYFW
+89 KGVDHGIDSYFW
-101 KKENL
+101 NKEKL
-106 SALRHLFRVALGL
+106 PALRHLFRVALGL

-143 HLSGPF
+143 NLSGPF
-149 FHRVMHTIFFAN
+149 FHRLMHTIFYAN

-189 QNFSDPKILI
+189 QNFSDPQILV

-208 VMDNMEDLSASI
+208 VADNMEEMNASI
-220 TLVNRSAHITQVLA
+220 TLSNRNALTTQTLA
-234 QQYGYEVLP
+234 KRYGYEVLP
-243 YDDLLANLT
+243 FGELLKNIA
-252 KFDVIISSAQVPEP
+252 KFDVIISSVQVPKP
-266 LIMKDHFR
+266 IIRKDHIPE
-274 RQLLSQKLFIDLA
+274 QLLSQKLFVDLA
-287 VPRSIDSEL
+287 MPRSMDSEL
-296 DTIDGVILY
+296 DTIDGIILY
-305 NIDQIEE
+305 NVDQIEE

-318 ERRRVAITEVEQIL
+318 ERRRTAITEVELIVD
-332 NETIEE
+332 ETIEE

-345 MELSPTIKKL
+345 MEVSPTIKKL
-355 KKTLEEI
+355 KNALEEI
-362 RKEEISRYMGKT
+362 RKEEIARYVGKI
-374 TEVEQDLIDKVTKSI
+374 TEVEQDLIDKVTKRI

-425 DELISKD
+425 DELTPKK

>member
-1 MTLFLS
+1 
-7 FIYSFSMYESLKVI
+7 MYESLKVV

-30 AIRELVTFSENENRN
+30 AIRESVAFSENESRN
-45 FLDRMREVFNL
+45 FLDRMREILGVE
-56 DEAFILSTCN
+56 EALILSTCN
-66 RTEIYYIS
+66 RTEIYYTS
-74 DIDLSNPILNLLKFE
+74 DLDLSNAILNLLKIE
-89 KGIDYGIDSYFW
+89 KGIDHGIDSYFW
-101 KKENL
+101 NKENL
-106 SALRHLFRVALGL
+106 PALRHLFRVALGL

-137 QCSADQ
+137 QCSVDQ

-149 FHRVMHTIFFAN
+149 FHRLMHTIFYAN

-189 QNFSDPKILI
+189 QNFSDPKILV

-208 VMDNMEDLSASI
+208 VADNMEEMNASI
-220 TLVNRSAHITQVLA
+220 TLSNRNALTTHALA
-234 QQYGYEVLP
+234 KQYGYEVLP
-243 YDDLLANLT
+243 FEELLKNIA
-252 KFDVIISSAQVPEP
+252 KFDVIISSVQVPKP
-266 LIMKDHFR
+266 IIMKDHIPE
-274 RQLLSQKLFIDLA
+274 QLLSQKLFVDLA
-287 VPRSIDSEL
+287 VPRSMDSEL
-296 DTIDGVILY
+296 DTIDGIILY
-305 NIDQIEE
+305 NVDQIEE

-318 ERRRVAITEVEQIL
+318 ERRRAAITEVELIL
-332 NETIEE
+332 DETIEE

-345 MELSPTIKKL
+345 MEVSPTIKKL
-355 KKTLEEI
+355 KKALEEI
-362 RKEEISRYMGKT
+362 RKEEIARYVGKV

-425 DELISKD
+425 DELTPKK

>member
-1 MTLFLS
+1 
-7 FIYSFSMYESLKVI
+7 MYEGLKVI

-30 AIRELVTFSENENRN
+30 AIRESVAFSENESRN
-45 FLDRMREVFNL
+45 FLDRMREILGVE
-56 DEAFILSTCN
+56 EALILSTCN
-66 RTEIYYIS
+66 RTEIYYTS
-74 DIDLSNPILNLLKFE
+74 DLDLSNAILNLLKIE
-89 KGIDYGIDSYFW
+89 KGIDQGIDSYFW
-101 KKENL
+101 NREKL
-106 SALRHLFRVALGL
+106 PALRHLFRVALGL

-149 FHRVMHTIFFAN
+149 FHRLMHTIFYAN

-189 QNFSDPKILI
+189 QNFSDPKILV

-208 VMDNMEDLSASI
+208 VADNMEEMNASI
-220 TLVNRSAHITQVLA
+220 TLSNRNALTTHALA
-234 QQYGYEVLP
+234 KQYGYEVLP
-243 YDDLLANLT
+243 FEELLKNIA
-252 KFDVIISSAQVPEP
+252 KFDVIISSVQVPKP
-266 LIMKDHFR
+266 IIMKDHIPE
-274 RQLLSQKLFIDLA
+274 QLLSQKLFVDLA
-287 VPRSIDSEL
+287 VPRSMDSEL
-296 DTIDGVILY
+296 DTIDGIILY
-305 NIDQIEE
+305 NVDQIEE

-318 ERRRVAITEVEQIL
+318 ERRRAAITEVELIL
-332 NETIEE
+332 DETIEE
-338 LKNWSLE
+338 FKNWSLE
-345 MELSPTIKKL
+345 MEVSPTIKKL
-355 KKTLEEI
+355 KKALEEI
-362 RKEEISRYMGKT
+362 RKEEIARYVGKI

-425 DELISKD
+425 DELTPKK

>member
-1 MTLFLS
+1 
-7 FIYSFSMYESLKVI
+7 MYESLKVV

-30 AIRELVTFSENENRN
+30 AIRESVAFSENESRN
-45 FLDRMREVFNL
+45 FLDRMREILGVE
-56 DEAFILSTCN
+56 EALILSTCN
-66 RTEIYYIS
+66 RTEIYYTS
-74 DIDLSNPILNLLKFE
+74 DLDLSNAILNLLKIE
-89 KGIDYGIDSYFW
+89 KGIDHGIDSYFW
-101 KKENL
+101 NKENL
-106 SALRHLFRVALGL
+106 PALRHLFRVALGL
-119 EAKVLGDI
+119 EAKVLGDF

-149 FHRVMHTIFFAN
+149 FHRLMHTIFYAN

-189 QNFSDPKILI
+189 QNFSDPKILV

-208 VMDNMEDLSASI
+208 VADNMEEMNASI
-220 TLVNRSAHITQVLA
+220 TLSNRNALTTHALA
-234 QQYGYEVLP
+234 KQYGYEVLP
-243 YDDLLANLT
+243 FEELLKNIA
-252 KFDVIISSAQVPEP
+252 KFDVIISSVQVPKP
-266 LIMKDHFR
+266 IIMKDHIPE
-274 RQLLSQKLFIDLA
+274 QLLSQKLFVDLA
-287 VPRSIDSEL
+287 VPRSMDSEL
-296 DTIDGVILY
+296 DTIDGIILY
-305 NIDQIEE
+305 NVDQIEE

-318 ERRRVAITEVEQIL
+318 ERRRAAITEVELIL
-332 NETIEE
+332 DETIEE

-345 MELSPTIKKL
+345 MEVSPTIKKL
-355 KKTLEEI
+355 KKALEEI
-362 RKEEISRYMGKT
+362 RKEEIARYVGKV

-425 DELISKD
+425 DELTPKK

>member
-1 MTLFLS
+1 
-7 FIYSFSMYESLKVI
+7 MYESLKVV

-30 AIRELVTFSENENRN
+30 SIRESVAFSENESRN
-45 FLDRMREVFNL
+45 FLDRMREILGVE
-56 DEAFILSTCN
+56 EALILSTCN
-66 RTEIYYIS
+66 RTEIYYTS
-74 DIDLSNPILNLLKFE
+74 DLDLSNAILNLLKTE
-89 KGIDYGIDSYFW
+89 KKIVDDGIDSYFW
-101 KKENL
+101 NKEKL
-106 SALRHLFRVALGL
+106 PALRHLFRVALGL

-149 FHRVMHTIFFAN
+149 FHRLMHTIFYAN

-189 QNFSDPKILI
+189 QNFSDPKILV

-208 VMDNMEDLSASI
+208 VADNMEEMNASI
-220 TLVNRSAHITQVLA
+220 TLSNRNALTTQTLA
-234 QQYGYEVLP
+234 KQYGYEVLP
-243 YDDLLANLT
+243 FEELLKNIA
-252 KFDVIISSAQVPEP
+252 KFDVIISSVQVPKP
-266 LIMKDHFR
+266 IIMKDHIPE
-274 RQLLSQKLFIDLA
+274 QLLSQKLFVDLA
-287 VPRSIDSEL
+287 VPRSMDPEI
-296 DTIDGVILY
+296 DTIDGIILY
-305 NIDQIEE
+305 NVDQIEE

-318 ERRRVAITEVEQIL
+318 ERRRAAITEVELIL
-332 NETIEE
+332 DETIGE

-345 MELSPTIKKL
+345 MEVSPTIKKL
-355 KKTLEEI
+355 KKALEEI
-362 RKEEISRYMGKT
+362 RKEEIARYVGKI
-374 TEVEQDLIDKVTKSI
+374 TEVEQDLIDKVTKRI

-425 DELISKD
+425 DELTPK

>member
-1 MTLFLS
+1 
-7 FIYSFSMYESLKVI
+7 MYESLKVV

-30 AIRELVTFSENENRN
+30 AIRESVAFSENESRN
-45 FLDRMREVFNL
+45 FLDRMREILGVE
-56 DEAFILSTCN
+56 EALILSTCN
-66 RTEIYYIS
+66 RTEIYYTS
-74 DIDLSNPILNLLKFE
+74 DLDLSNAILNLLKIE
-89 KGIDYGIDSYFW
+89 KGIDHGIDSYFW
-101 KKENL
+101 NKENL
-106 SALRHLFRVALGL
+106 PALRHLFRVALGL

-149 FHRVMHTIFFAN
+149 FHRLMHTIFYAN

-189 QNFSDPKILI
+189 QNFSDPKILV

-208 VMDNMEDLSASI
+208 VADNMEEMNASI
-220 TLVNRSAHITQVLA
+220 TLSNRNAQTTQTLA
-234 QQYGYEVLP
+234 KQYGYEVLP
-243 YDDLLANLT
+243 FEELLKNIS
-252 KFDVIISSAQVPEP
+252 KFDVIISSVQVPKP
-266 LIMKDHFR
+266 LIMKDHIPE
-274 RQLLSQKLFIDLA
+274 QLLSQKLFVDLA
-287 VPRSIDSEL
+287 VPRSMDPEI
-296 DTIDGVILY
+296 DTIDGIILY
-305 NIDQIEE
+305 NVDQIEE

-318 ERRRVAITEVEQIL
+318 ERRRAAITEVELIL
-332 NETIEE
+332 DETIEE

-345 MELSPTIKKL
+345 MEVSPTIKKL
-355 KKTLEEI
+355 KKALEEI
-362 RKEEISRYMGKT
+362 RKEEIARYVGKV

-425 DELISKD
+425 DELTPKK